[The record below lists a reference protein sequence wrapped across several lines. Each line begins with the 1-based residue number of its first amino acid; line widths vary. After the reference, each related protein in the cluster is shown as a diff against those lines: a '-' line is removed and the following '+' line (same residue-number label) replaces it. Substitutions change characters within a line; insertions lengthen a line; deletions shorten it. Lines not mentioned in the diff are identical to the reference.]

1 MLTKL
6 AMRSMF
12 KAAPWADCNATLKD
26 VDDHVSAIFEK
37 CQNPGNGKVW
47 GKVDFLKDKCKAQ
60 IEIITTSGQPPQGAT
75 L

>member
-12 KAAPWADCNATLKD
+12 KAAPWADCNATLTD

-37 CQNPGNGKVW
+37 CQKPGNGKI
-47 GKVDFLKDKCKAQ
+47 GGQVDFLKENYKAQ
-60 IEIITTSGQPPQGAT
+60 IEIITMSGQPPQGAT